1 MMERIPIQDLAA
13 ILVTKSGLKKKDAER
28 FAMLIFEVVKDGLAT
43 DRLVKVKG
51 LGTFKVIDIESRE
64 SVDVNTGERVLIEG
78 HDKITFIPDATMKE
92 LVNKPFSQFETVVL
106 NEGVVFDDTVD
117 ETGLQEEE
125 AESESEPEQQEN
137 VEVATE
143 EPTPF
148 LEFVDSKE
156 LLDTEDTPE
165 EVPLVEEPP
174 AEEPPVEE
182 PPAEEPPVEELSAE
196 VPPVEGPPIEEP
208 PIEEPLVEEPV
219 EEENTNNNIEEIDSN
234 ENMEENGSA
243 RLMSTKGWIVALLA
257 CIGTFV
263 AGYLIGYNTGKSAAL
278 DQWVDEPAVVAD
290 SVIGDTAVVDE
301 SHNRV
306 ASPDTISAR
315 AKSSEKAEPVPV
327 PVTSKESVAKEKDD
341 DSYSKYEQM
350 DVRVR
355 TGAYRIVGTAQEVKV
370 KGGDTVARISKR
382 YLGPDMEC
390 YIEVYN
396 GLKAGSQLQ
405 VGQTIKIPKLELK
418 KKKKQQT
425 N

>member
-156 LLDTEDTPE
+156 L
-165 EVPLVEEPP
+165 
-174 AEEPPVEE
+174 
-182 PPAEEPPVEELSAE
+182 
-196 VPPVEGPPIEEP
+196 
-208 PIEEPLVEEPV
+208 
-219 EEENTNNNIEEIDSN
+219 
-234 ENMEENGSA
+234 
-243 RLMSTKGWIVALLA
+243 
-257 CIGTFV
+257 
-263 AGYLIGYNTGKSAAL
+263 
-278 DQWVDEPAVVAD
+278 
-290 SVIGDTAVVDE
+290 
-301 SHNRV
+301 
-306 ASPDTISAR
+306 
-315 AKSSEKAEPVPV
+315 
-327 PVTSKESVAKEKDD
+327 
-341 DSYSKYEQM
+341 
-350 DVRVR
+350 
-355 TGAYRIVGTAQEVKV
+355 
-370 KGGDTVARISKR
+370 
-382 YLGPDMEC
+382 
-390 YIEVYN
+390 
-396 GLKAGSQLQ
+396 
-405 VGQTIKIPKLELK
+405 
-418 KKKKQQT
+418 
-425 N
+425 